1 MGGGAGGSPEAHE
14 LEVHALEVP
23 DPAALPFATG
33 TSDSIGPPGP
43 ASAVPRNW
51 PTASAI

>member
-1 MGGGAGGSPEAHE
+1 MGGDAGGSKEAHE
-14 LEVHALEVP
+14 LEVP
-23 DPAALPFATG
+23 DPPAALPFATG